1 MNEQQEWQELGQ
13 QLRVDALRAAAA
25 TGGAK
30 LIVMK
35 RLAACAL
42 VAGFIV
48 AATGCGGS
56 GKGSGSAPVHALR
69 SLASSP
75 STSSSAV
82 DAVVRAYWHDIT
94 TGHFRAAFAK
104 FDRAEQKRSHGQHW
118 FVADKKRD
126 APIKAQLKLG
136 TTSVN
141 GPLATVPIV
150 ELRTVG
156 SLTGCHLWTGNYRLR
171 HIGSHWLIDAAN
183 LTKHSC

>member
-1 MNEQQEWQELGQ
+1 
-13 QLRVDALRAAAA
+13 
-25 TGGAK
+25 
-30 LIVMK
+30 MK
-35 RLAACAL
+35 GLACAL
-42 VAGFIV
+42 I
-48 AATGCGGS
+48 AAVVLAAAGCGGS
-56 GKGSGSAPVHALR
+56 GNSGGSAPTHSSR
-69 SLASSP
+69 SLAG
-75 STSSSAV
+75 SSSSSVSAAV
-82 DAVVRAYWHDIT
+82 EAVVRAYWHDIT
-94 TGHFRAAFAK
+94 TGRFRAAFRK
-104 FDRAEQKRSHGQHW
+104 FDSAEQKRSRGEHW

-171 HIGSHWLIDAAN
+171 HIGSRWLIDAAN